1 MFNGWKITNILDVG
15 LCELDTA
22 AMKAGGVWPET
33 ISMSWIKMSRKSGPG
48 SFIQTD
54 TCRRHGMGPEMSVRK
69 CTSGKPYY

>member
-1 MFNGWKITNILDVG
+1 MGQDHHLM
-15 LCELDTA
+15 

-54 TCRRHGMGPEMSVRK
+54 TCRRHGMGPEMSVAG
-69 CTSGKPYY
+69 TNTEY